1 MKRSRVLI
9 ADDHAVVLE
18 GLRRILDR
26 PEFAIVGVANDGRA
40 LVQAAAECEPDMII
54 TDVAMPLLNGIDAAR
69 EIHKRNP
76 KLKIIFLTMHP
87 EASYATAALA
97 AGASGY
103 VLKSTAGEELIKAI
117 RRVLKGHTYV
127 SKSIE
132 KTVEYARKIRLTN
145 NRNAIDLLTHRQR
158 EVLQMLAEGKQI
170 KEIAAL
176 LNVSPKTVEFHKYR
190 IMDMLGLRTVA
201 ELTRHALKYGI
212 VE

>member
-1 MKRSRVLI
+1 MKPSRVLI

-40 LVQAAAECEPDMII
+40 LVQAVAKCEPDVII
-54 TDVAMPLLNGIDAAR
+54 TDVAMPLLNGIDAAC

-76 KLKIIFLTMHP
+76 KLNIIFLTMHP

-103 VLKSTAGEELIKAI
+103 VLKSMAGEELIKAI
-117 RRVLKGHTYV
+117 RQVLKGRTYV

-132 KTVEYARKIRLTN
+132 KAVEHAHKIRPTN
-145 NRNAIDLLTHRQR
+145 NRSAIDLLTHRQR
-158 EVLQMLAEGKQI
+158 EVLQMLAEGKQA

-176 LNVSPKTVEFHKYR
+176 LNLSPKTVEFHKYR
-190 IMDMLGLRTVA
+190 IMELLGLRTVA
-201 ELTRHALKYGI
+201 ELTRHALKHGM

>member
-18 GLRRILDR
+18 GLHRILDR
-26 PEFAIVGVANDGRA
+26 PEFAVVGVVNDGRA
-40 LVQAAAECEPDMII
+40 LVQAVAECEPELII

-132 KTVEYARKIRLTN
+132 KAVEHTRIIRPTN
-145 NRNAIDLLTHRQR
+145 NRSAIDLLSHRQR
-158 EVLQMLAEGKQI
+158 EVLQMLAEGKQA

-176 LNVSPKTVEFHKYR
+176 LNLSPKTVEFHKYR
-190 IMDMLGLRTVA
+190 IMELLGLRTVA
-201 ELTRHALKYGI
+201 ELTRHALKHGM